1 MIRRPPRSTLFPYT
15 TLFRSIDADRRRH
28 RLRPPTAR
36 PPRDGGVPARR
47 RPLAASGVR
56 AATAGRAHVRGAG
69 AVPVAPQALRRGRPA
84 LGPARRRDRG
94 GRAAASRT
102 GSGAGGPAGAGG
114 GGGPP
119 RRVDTPP

>member
-56 AATAGRAHVRGAG
+56 PASAGRAHVSGAG
-69 AVPVAPQALRRGRPA
+69 VVSVAPQALGRDRPA
-84 LGPARRRDRG
+84 LEPAGRGDRG
-94 GRAAASRT
+94 GGAAASRA
-102 GSGAGGPAGAGG
+102 GAGAGGPAGAGG
-114 GGGPP
+114 G
-119 RRVDTPP
+119 